1 MADQRKVSTAIVAE
15 SEERSFVFKVH
26 GYSRAKELFKNGE
39 CVAAPPFSVG
49 GDNWVLKYYPNGR
62 SALSAAYIFL
72 LLHSVDGKDVNAEAR
87 SIRVLGKDGL
97 PVPVAQDMG
106 NTSVPTLTADLEFLL
121 GWVSRPKNSY
131 FGYHIDRANKDAASY
146 RYKVIK
152 YWDMVSTLYNRDRAT
167 GEGAR
172 TANESAAEM
181 AEEIAN
187 TTATNKDDNSSTK
200 DDEDR
205 PKKRYRS
212 DDSIATMLGDKLDNF
227 TAVFKADA
235 PEPPP
240 KPASPEEIWALL
252 GGIPDLEDDQL
263 LAIYD
268 VLDADDR
275 KFKSMLALP
284 ERMKKKWVLKQIS
297 T

>member
-1 MADQRKVSTAIVAE
+1 MTVIRIHWLS
-15 SEERSFVFKVH
+15 
-26 GYSRAKELFKNGE
+26 
-39 CVAAPPFSVG
+39 
-49 GDNWVLKYYPNGR
+49 YY
-62 SALSAAYIFL
+62 L
-72 LLHSVDGKDVNAEAR
+72 
-87 SIRVLGKDGL
+87 
-97 PVPVAQDMG
+97 Q
-106 NTSVPTLTADLEFLL
+106 
-121 GWVSRPKNSY
+121 
-131 FGYHIDRANKDAASY
+131 ANKDAASY

-152 YWDMVSTLYNRDRAT
+152 YWDMISTLYNRDRAT

-187 TTATNKDDNSSTK
+187 TTATYKDANSSTK

-240 KPASPEEIWALL
+240 KPASPEEIWDLL
-252 GGIPDLEDDQL
+252 GGIPDLE
-263 LAIYD
+263 YD
-268 VLDADDR
+268 
-275 KFKSMLALP
+275 
-284 ERMKKKWVLKQIS
+284 
-297 T
+297 

>member
-1 MADQRKVSTAIVAE
+1 MISVEDDVWNN
-15 SEERSFVFKVH
+15 
-26 GYSRAKELFKNGE
+26 YAK
-39 CVAAPPFSVG
+39 
-49 GDNWVLKYYPNGR
+49 
-62 SALSAAYIFL
+62 
-72 LLHSVDGKDVNAEAR
+72 
-87 SIRVLGKDGL
+87 
-97 PVPVAQDMG
+97 
-106 NTSVPTLTADLEFLL
+106 
-121 GWVSRPKNSY
+121 
-131 FGYHIDRANKDAASY
+131 ANKDAASY

-152 YWDMVSTLYNRDRAT
+152 YWDMISTLYNRDRAT

-181 AEEIAN
+181 AEEIPN
-187 TTATNKDDNSSTK
+187 TTATNKDANSSTK

-252 GGIPDLEDDQL
+252 GGIPELEDDQL

-268 VLDADDR
+268 VLVADDC
-275 KFKSMLALP
+275 KFKSLLALP

>member
-1 MADQRKVSTAIVAE
+1 MDS
-15 SEERSFVFKVH
+15 S
-26 GYSRAKELFKNGE
+26 N
-39 CVAAPPFSVG
+39 APT
-49 GDNWVLKYYPNGR
+49 KKGR
-62 SALSAAYIFL
+62 SYLKWTDAMDKAMLDVFVEYFNKGDRAQNGWKPHVYTAAVKKVMEKCQVELTKENIISRSKTFDKHYVIVNNMLSQSGFGWDDDKNMV
-72 LLHSVDGKDVNAEAR
+72 SVEDDVWNNYA
-87 SIRVLGKDGL
+87 K
-97 PVPVAQDMG
+97 
-106 NTSVPTLTADLEFLL
+106 
-121 GWVSRPKNSY
+121 
-131 FGYHIDRANKDAASY
+131 ANKDAASY

-152 YWDMVSTLYNRDRAT
+152 YWDMISTLYNRDRAT

-172 TANESAAEM
+172 TANESTTEM

-187 TTATNKDDNSSTK
+187 TTATNKDANSSTK

-240 KPASPEEIWALL
+240 KPASPGEIWALL

-263 LAIYD
+263 LVIYD
-268 VLDADDR
+268 LLVADDR
-275 KFKSMLALP
+275 KFKFLLALP